1 MIKINGVPVNRLTFP
16 GGEVNVQLPAVIKPP
31 FTVHA
36 WLQSSDDIM
45 SLLMVHDALQR
56 HHDHGIKHLVIPY
69 LPYARQDRVCNSGEA
84 LSRQVFID
92 VVMPYV
98 KPTTVKV
105 YHPHSD
111 GLPPAWNVIPLC
123 HIVDRSLIHDTAIIV
138 IPDQGAVD
146 PTLEVLEYLNND
158 YIQGTKTRELST
170 GKLSGFDCDF
180 RGVNCK
186 GRDLWILDD
195 ICDGGGTFLGLLEI
209 LRLKEPKSVNLYTTH
224 GIYSKGLDLLCSK
237 FDRVVSTNT
246 FLHGLPTLPTNYT
259 MLEILDV

>member
-1 MIKINGVPVNRLTFP
+1 MIKINGVLVKRLTFP
-16 GGEVNVQLPAVIKPP
+16 GGEVNIQLPAVIKPP
-31 FTVHA
+31 FKVHA

-45 SLLMVHDALQR
+45 SLLLVQDALKR
-56 HHDHGIKHLVIPY
+56 HHDQGIKHLVMPY
-69 LPYARQDRVCNSGEA
+69 LPYARQDRVCNVGEA

-98 KPTTVKV
+98 NPATIKV

-111 GLPPAWNVIPLC
+111 GLPHAWEVVPLYA
-123 HIVDRSLIHDTAIIV
+123 LFKDTLLTKNSVLV
-138 IPDQGAVD
+138 IPDKGAIEDV
-146 PTLEVLEYLNND
+146 TAVALYNNLEF
-158 YIQGTKTRELST
+158 IQGTKTREVTT

-180 RGVNCK
+180 RGVDCK
-186 GRDLWILDD
+186 DKDLWILDD

-209 LRLKEPKSVNLYTTH
+209 LKTKNPRTVNLYTTH
-224 GIYSKGLDLLCSK
+224 GIYSKGLDVLCSN

-246 FLHGLPTLPTNYT
+246 YMHDLPHKPTNYT